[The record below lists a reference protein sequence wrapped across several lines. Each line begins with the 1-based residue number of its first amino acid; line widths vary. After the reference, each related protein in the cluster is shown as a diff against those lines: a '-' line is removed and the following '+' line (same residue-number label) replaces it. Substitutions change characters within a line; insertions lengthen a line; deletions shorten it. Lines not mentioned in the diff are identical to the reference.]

1 MTKAFKAIKNCY
13 YPTISL
19 VSTVALVGLFLQ
31 LDAAL
36 SNNAQSAQSA
46 QMAKNHN
53 SCVNKMMALT
63 IEAKSKI
70 TVNIGIAEAV
80 HYCNGGLAKIYT
92 KQSDIE
98 I

>member
-1 MTKAFKAIKNCY
+1 MSVIPKKSMTKAFKGIKNY
-13 YPTISL
+13 FYPAISL

-36 SNNAQSAQSA
+36 SNNAQSA

-80 HYCNGGLAKIYT
+80 HYCNGGWAKIY
-92 KQSDIE
+92 KK
-98 I
+98 